1 MDYSNSDEWFYFIL
15 YFYRRNKPV
24 NVSIRDSEQGVI
36 SLSLQKQSINTL
48 IYW

>member
-1 MDYSNSDEWFYFIL
+1 MLTNGFYYI
-15 YFYRRNKPV
+15 FYRRNKPV
-24 NVSIRDSEQGVI
+24 NVSIRDSERGVI